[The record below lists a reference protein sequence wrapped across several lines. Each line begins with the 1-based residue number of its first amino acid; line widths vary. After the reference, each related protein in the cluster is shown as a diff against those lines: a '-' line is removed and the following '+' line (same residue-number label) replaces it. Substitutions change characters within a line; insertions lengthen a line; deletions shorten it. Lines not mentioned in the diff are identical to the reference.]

1 MKTKQI
7 VGIVITCLI
16 IIATGVTGIFSNV
29 VGNRIIK
36 AQNEANK
43 GLVSELLQ
51 SQNTKV
57 DLPSGDF
64 IGVINIEGTIG
75 ASSATSW
82 ASSSVYNHDLYRPD
96 GNSQQ

>member
-43 GLVSELLQ
+43 GLVSELL
-51 SQNTKV
+51 
-57 DLPSGDF
+57 
-64 IGVINIEGTIG
+64 
-75 ASSATSW
+75 
-82 ASSSVYNHDLYRPD
+82 
-96 GNSQQ
+96 